1 VTLVGAEG
9 IFAAIIANSGE
20 NSLVPA
26 IFIAAILNLYVAPV
40 LNSNI
45 VKEVPPA

>member
-9 IFAAIIANSGE
+9 TVAAIIANSGE

-26 IFIAAILNLYVAPV
+26 IFFVAILNL
-40 LNSNI
+40 
-45 VKEVPPA
+45 